1 MIFYGWIAILLKLCG
16 IIDLN
21 YKIDF
26 LFILIP
32 LTITLSIILT
42 KDVELLNIPFYSN
55 ISSMDRVSINQTQE
69 FRYIN
74 NSFKVLKIM
83 ILKNGNVLQN
93 IRKRIIPEFQSMDYS
108 IIHKLINL
116 CHSMIGIK
124 IKSFIQCFIQELLNL
139 LL

>member
-1 MIFYGWIAILLKLCG
+1 MMIFYGWIAILLKLCG

-55 ISSMDRVSINQTQE
+55 ISSMDRVSINQT
-69 FRYIN
+69 
-74 NSFKVLKIM
+74 
-83 ILKNGNVLQN
+83 
-93 IRKRIIPEFQSMDYS
+93 
-108 IIHKLINL
+108 
-116 CHSMIGIK
+116 
-124 IKSFIQCFIQELLNL
+124 
-139 LL
+139 